1 MIRTF
6 LAILCVGTMLAS
18 TAWASGPTTRRSTA
32 AVPPPTIVLYGPTIP
47 GPSRYFDGDLMAT
60 LAVKP
65 QFQTEADR
73 YNYHPTP
80 WVCYQWC
87 GYPGYGWGYSSIP
100 WGGPVTPISGW

>member
-18 TAWASGPTTRRSTA
+18 TARASGPTTRQSA
-32 AVPPPTIVLYGPTIP
+32 SAGPPPTIVLYGPTIP
-47 GPSRYFDGDLMAT
+47 GPSRYFDGDLAAA

-65 QFQTEADR
+65 RFQDEADR
-73 YNYHPTP
+73 YNYRPTP

-87 GYPGYGWGYSSIP
+87 GYPDYGWGWSGIP
-100 WGGPVTPISGW
+100 CGRPVTPISGW